1 MGADRGAGALHVPRG
16 KLGPGCRGA
25 APGLTRTEVEKAVSA
40 LLSPRVIEQEIA
52 RIREKESNPYS
63 AGTKTNLFTL
73 VIIRQEGAIPPG
85 EPDPAEIA
93 LQYMLGKRPARIIT
107 IVRVSTPTTDCRVSG
122 RCFPDKRNRGVCFEE
137 VFIECG
143 DDGVGMDPGTWG
155 PLLIR
160 DLPVFAWVPDGL
172 ATNGGSWEAALLKAH
187 GLIDKLLVDSARPP
201 SGHGL
206 AALRAVRELR
216 ERTAGAFLLSDFS
229 WRRSRVLRE
238 QTARAFDPPSM
249 RPLLSSVKNVRLYG
263 GSEFEASLF
272 FLWLRVRLGKEIQVE
287 HAAAGALAE
296 GFRVTFTFTGAP
308 DLDIG
313 CTKGGCLSRGAEK
326 GAYRF
331 PTDGEILLEEVDT
344 LSRDPVFIE
353 VLAHAGRPDA

>member
-1 MGADRGAGALHVPRG
+1 
-16 KLGPGCRGA
+16 
-25 APGLTRTEVEKAVSA
+25 VEKTVSA
-40 LLSPRVIEQEIA
+40 LLNPRVIEQEIA

-63 AGTKTNLFTL
+63 SGTKTNLFTL
-73 VIIRQEGAIPPG
+73 VIFRQQGAIPPG
-85 EPDPAEIA
+85 EPDPAETA

-107 IVRVSTPTTDCRVSG
+107 ITKARAPRTEVWVSG

-137 VFIECG
+137 VRIESG
-143 DDGVGMDPGTWG
+143 DDAVGLDPGAWA

-160 DLPVFAWVPDGL
+160 DLPVFAWIPDGL
-172 ATNGGSWEAALLKAH
+172 GTDERTWEGALLKAA
-187 GLIDKLLVDSARPP
+187 GLIDKLLVDSGRLGEL
-201 SGHGL
+201 S
-206 AALRAVRELR
+206 ALWELR
-216 ERTAGAFLLSDFS
+216 QRTAGAFLLSDFS

-238 QTARAFDPPSM
+238 QTARAFDPPAM
-249 RPLLSSVKNVRLYG
+249 RPFLASVQSVRLYG

-272 FLWLRVRLGKEIQVE
+272 FLWLRVRLGREILVD

-296 GFRVTFTFTGAP
+296 GFRVTFKLTGAP

-313 CTKGGCLSRGAEK
+313 CTKGGCLSRGEEK

-344 LSRDPVFIE
+344 LSRDPVFVE